1 MKKIVFL
8 LCAALLLCLCSVT
21 AFAAPSESAP
31 VVEILRQPQEG
42 FFPEYGV
49 AFYEVEAY
57 SAAGNLTYQWNLIF
71 EGETYDLSKPTGS
84 LPWEAFAGED
94 YGGSPTGTAYHFG
107 GVLKGMDGAKI
118 YCTVSDGVNSVDTEQ
133 IRVNVLEEG
142 TAMPPTFRVPASLT
156 VEQGAVA
163 DLYCNAT
170 DPKGG
175 TVSYEWS
182 LCQKGD
188 PYTREAIDHESA
200 KTDTLHCDTAEAGT
214 YYVVCKMTTPSGG
227 TALTHAIPV
236 TVLAPKTSEP
246 DSDTSDSSDVTVTD
260 TDTKEEISS
269 DTESNGTE
277 LTDSVEAAPSDLN
290 PAPTVT
296 DSAERTDL
304 STTVSYEQETD
315 GIPLLW
321 VAIPAAVVLIGGGS
335 AGLIFLRKR
344 K

>member
-1 MKKIVFL
+1 MKKTIVFL
-8 LCAALLLCLCSVT
+8 CVACFLCFCSVT
-21 AFAAPSESAP
+21 AFAAPAETAP

-42 FFPEYGV
+42 IFPEYSV

-57 SAAGNLTYQWNLIF
+57 SAAGNLSYQWNLIF

-84 LPWEAFAGED
+84 QPWEAFAGED
-94 YGGSPTGTAYHFG
+94 YGGSPTGTSYHFG
-107 GVLKGMDGAKI
+107 GILKGMDGAKI
-118 YCTVSDGVNSVDTEQ
+118 YCTVSDGVRSVDTEQ
-133 IRVNVLEEG
+133 IRVNVLGEG
-142 TAMPPTFRVPASLT
+142 TAMPPTFKVPASLT
-156 VEQGAVA
+156 VELGAVA

-214 YYVVCKMTTPSGG
+214 YYVVCKMTTAEGG
-227 TALTHAIPV
+227 TAFTHAIPV
-236 TVLAPKTSEP
+236 TVLAPEISEP
-246 DSDTSDSSDVTVTD
+246 DSDTSDVPVTD
-260 TDTKEEISS
+260 TDVKEEISS
-269 DTESNGTE
+269 DPESNGT
-277 LTDSVEAAPSDLN
+277 DL
-290 PAPTVT
+290 T
-296 DSAERTDL
+296 DSAEAASSDVNPAPGATDSAEQTDL
-304 STTVSYEQETD
+304 STVSSDTQEKASFP
-315 GIPLLW
+315 ILW
-321 VAIPAAVVLIGGGS
+321 VALPAAVVLIGGGS